1 MATTD
6 RQGWSGDATQETL
19 QELVA
24 LGPEL
29 VVDSAGLARRQSV
42 EIDTVERLVRPMQR
56 VSRVIFVARFWRG
69 DLMNLAETLF
79 GEEASQI
86 VDSEHL
92 TEAEAAAE
100 KLVAAKVKPT
110 TRSHAQS
117 WEHARA
123 VVGLKDEEQ
132 AEWLDRSRAESWSAG
147 KLANEIRASKAGEGK
162 TVMRFWLVVECGT
175 EARRDKLADELGP
188 RGYTVKRQEKLS
200 KVAKPKKARKGPVT
214 AQKKHKGT
222 PKRNTR
228 KRPPK

>member
-1 MATTD
+1 MAD
-6 RQGWSGDATQETL
+6 KQGWQRSGAE
-19 QELVA
+19 EA
-24 LGPEL
+24 LTIIDLGEQL
-29 VVDSAGLARRQSV
+29 VVGTTALERRQSMT
-42 EIDTVERLVRPMQR
+42 IDSVQQLDRPMR
-56 VSRVIFVARFWRG
+56 HVSSIITFGRCYRG

-79 GEEASQI
+79 GEEAAQI

-100 KLVAAKVKPT
+100 KYVASHVKPT
-110 TRSHAQS
+110 TRAHAQS
-117 WEHARA
+117 WEHMRA
-123 VVGLKDEEQ
+123 VADLKDEEQ